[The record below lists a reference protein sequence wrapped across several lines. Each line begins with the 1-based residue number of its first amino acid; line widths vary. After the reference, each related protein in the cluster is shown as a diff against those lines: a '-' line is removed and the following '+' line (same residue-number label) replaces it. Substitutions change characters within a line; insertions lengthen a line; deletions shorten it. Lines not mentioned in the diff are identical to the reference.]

1 MRDFLLYSLLFWM
14 VGCNMTSRNIDV
26 LQAEVKWFG
35 KAAEK
40 TSTTL
45 LAEDKEAAAKG
56 DKARCKALATDAI
69 VVKTRGPWHQAMALY
84 LSRTTAMPAPSVD
97 PPAIPSVDTYCEVSK

>member
-1 MRDFLLYSLLFWM
+1 MRNLLLIVCAVWLA
-14 VGCNMTSRNIDV
+14 GCNLTSRNIDV

-45 LAEDKEAAAKG
+45 LTEAKEAAAKG
-56 DKARCKALATDAI
+56 DKARCKALAADAI
-69 VVKTRGPWHQAMALY
+69 VVKARGPWHQQMALY
-84 LSRTTAMPAPSVD
+84 LSRTVAMPAPSTD
-97 PPAIPSVDTYCEVSK
+97 PPVVPSVDSYCEVSK